1 MKSRLIFALVLILV
15 SAWWA
20 WTFLVDF
27 FIIKTVFT
35 HIDDFWKAG
44 QLGMAVFTKLNNLEL
59 VTATVVTGL
68 LAIQLKK
75 NKSVLPL
82 FIISLVTWSI
92 SLVYFSYLT
101 PKIIDLTDLW
111 HKADLFGL
119 TAVSGIPDIQQEHQ
133 FYHNMYIGIDS
144 MKLTLLTIMMGLGVW
159 KQEKMF

>member
-1 MKSRLIFALVLILV
+1 MKSRLIFAFVLILV

-27 FIIKTVFT
+27 FIIRTVFSL
-35 HIDDFWKAG
+35 IDNFWKAG
-44 QLGMAVFTKLNNLEL
+44 ELGMAVFTKLNNLEL

-68 LAIQLKK
+68 LALQLKR

-82 FIISLVTWSI
+82 FVLSLITWMISMF
-92 SLVYFSYLT
+92 YFAYLT

-111 HKADLFGL
+111 HKAELMGA
-119 TAVSGIPDIQQEHQ
+119 TAVHGIPDIQQEHQ
-133 FYHNMYIGIDS
+133 FFHNMYISIDS
-144 MKLTLLTIMMGLGVW
+144 VKLVLLTIMMGLGVW